1 MTHGNKFR
9 RVTEPPH
16 KHNDSLKD
24 AIAEH
29 CNNSGI
35 KVITSEYFSFNRFDI
50 YMLTRLEF
58 KIIQICLVVLSVEQK
73 KNDVGSVD
81 PHCK

>member
-1 MTHGNKFR
+1 MTHGNEFR

-35 KVITSEYFSFNRFDI
+35 KVITSEYFYYNRFDI
-50 YMLTRLEF
+50 YSQT
-58 KIIQICLVVLSVEQK
+58 
-73 KNDVGSVD
+73 
-81 PHCK
+81 